1 MRAREIGGRPVVTLD
16 TAEDVAEVKDVLFSY
31 ASTSVVGFTLNKRGF
46 LGSPMKEHLPWSRVS
61 ALGRDAVMIESR
73 AELGAGDA
81 AMEDAAASGE
91 RDVIGATVMTDGGT
105 RLGSVEDVI
114 VKVGDG
120 TARVVDAVGDVV
132 FHGRLARFDPEG
144 TAATAG
150 AQWDFTRWKVGD
162 GTARVVGFEVHGPQ
176 VERDRAAA
184 TLLLPVDDTLAVSGE
199 TLMVPA
205 AAEEFVRDDLSG
217 FGSAVEEFRR
227 RLGSGR

>member
-16 TAEDVAEVKDVLFSY
+16 TADDVAEVKDVLFSY

-91 RDVIGATVMTDGGT
+91 RDVIG
-105 RLGSVEDVI
+105 DVI
-114 VKVGDG
+114 V
-120 TARVVDAVGDVV
+120 
-132 FHGRLARFDPEG
+132 E
-144 TAATAG
+144 
-150 AQWDFTRWKVGD
+150 VGD

>member
-1 MRAREIGGRPVVTLD
+1 MSVLMRAREIGGRPVVTLD
-16 TAEDVAEVKDVLFSY
+16 TADDVAEVKDVLFSY

-73 AELGAGDA
+73 ADLGAGDA
-81 AMEDAAASGE
+81 ARVDAAASGE

-105 RLGSVEDVI
+105 GLGTVEDVI
-114 VKVGDG
+114 V
-120 TARVVDAVGDVV
+120 
-132 FHGRLARFDPEG
+132 
-144 TAATAG
+144 
-150 AQWDFTRWKVGD
+150 KVGD

-217 FGSAVEEFRR
+217 FGSAVDEFRR
-227 RLGSGR
+227 RLRSGR

>member
-16 TAEDVAEVKDVLFSY
+16 TADDVAEVKDVLFSY

-114 VKVGDG
+114 V
-120 TARVVDAVGDVV
+120 TAPPAWWVSRST
-132 FHGRLARFDPEG
+132 GRRSN
-144 TAATAG
+144 ATAP
-150 AQWDFTRWKVGD
+150 QPPCCSRSTTRWPCR
-162 GTARVVGFEVHGPQ
+162 AR
-176 VERDRAAA
+176 R
-184 TLLLPVDDTLAVSGE
+184 
-199 TLMVPA
+199 
-205 AAEEFVRDDLSG
+205 
-217 FGSAVEEFRR
+217 
-227 RLGSGR
+227 